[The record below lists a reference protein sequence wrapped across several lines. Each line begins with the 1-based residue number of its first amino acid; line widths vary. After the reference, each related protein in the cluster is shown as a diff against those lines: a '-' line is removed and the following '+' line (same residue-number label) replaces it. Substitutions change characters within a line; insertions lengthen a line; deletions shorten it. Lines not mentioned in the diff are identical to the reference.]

1 MLFVWSQSQDE
12 TVLQDTSAATGLER
26 TTLASTA
33 ALNSAQ
39 QQHDNDENSM
49 LDNNKPGAD
58 IRQDSFP
65 LSDCHIQDDLD
76 TDNELEALVR
86 FILFFTVYVALKIVI
101 DSAAC
106 IYVGVGRAN
115 MD

>member
-12 TVLQDTSAATGLER
+12 TVLQDTSAATGQER
-26 TTLASTA
+26 TTLASTT
-33 ALNSAQ
+33 ALNNAQQ
-39 QQHDNDENSM
+39 QQHDYDENSM
-49 LDNNKPGAD
+49 LDNKPGAD

-86 FILFFTVYVALKIVI
+86 FILFLYCLRCTE
-101 DSAAC
+101 DS
-106 IYVGVGRAN
+106 Y
-115 MD
+115 